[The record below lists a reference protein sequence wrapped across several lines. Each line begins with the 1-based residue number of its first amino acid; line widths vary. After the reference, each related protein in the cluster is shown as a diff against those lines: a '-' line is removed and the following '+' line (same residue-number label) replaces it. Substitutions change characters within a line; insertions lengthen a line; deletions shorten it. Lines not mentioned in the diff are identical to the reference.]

1 MIYFTSDLHL
11 NHERILF
18 YESESRP
25 FKTIEEMNQTIIDNI
40 NEVVKEDDT
49 LIILGDILMGGLK
62 SISDGWLE
70 QIKCRNVTVVL
81 GNHDSN
87 KWKQEYYLSLGWDIN
102 NYVVIAHNLFRF
114 FCHHYPIEETGQN
127 LYTKQDIYLYGHLHS
142 KAPKGLQDDNT
153 YHVGL
158 DTNNLYPI
166 SIEQIIKEY
175 YER

>member
-11 NHERILF
+11 NHMNILR

-25 FKTIEEMNQTIIDNI
+25 FNTIEEMNQAIIDNI
-40 NEVVKEDDT
+40 NKIVKAWDT
-49 LIILGDILMGGLK
+49 LFILGDIFMGPK
-62 SISDGWLE
+62 EKAYGWLE
-70 QIKCRNVTVVL
+70 QIKCRNVTIVL

-87 KWKQEYYLSLGWDIN
+87 EWKQEYYRSLGWSVAN
-102 NYVVIAHNLFRF
+102 FVTVEHNCFRF

-158 DTNNLYPI
+158 DTNNLYPV